1 MKWTPADIEKFEKS
15 PEYVDTAVVPLFPV
29 SFANGMKETAAMT
42 EFTSL
47 LTSQLERQLQ
57 GRILLVPGFSYLKS
71 SRLPALEQLKEW
83 ETDMLDK
90 QFNHVFYV
98 TSDSDWKQDEAKLQG
113 TLLWI
118 PSLPLQHMD
127 EKAKQSVMEDQ
138 IRQLM
143 NLFIQKWRDT
153 EAE

>member
-15 PEYVDTAVVPLFPV
+15 PEYVDTAVVPLFPI
-29 SFANGMKETAAMT
+29 SFANGMKETASMT
-42 EFTSL
+42 EFTGL

-57 GRILLVPGFSYLKS
+57 GRILLIPGFSYLKD
-71 SRLPALEQLKEW
+71 SRLDVVEQLKLW
-83 ETDMLDK
+83 ETELLDK

-98 TSDSDWKQDEAKLQG
+98 TSDYDWKQQEAEFQG

-127 EKAKQSVMEDQ
+127 EKARQSVMEDQ

-143 NLFIQKWRDT
+143 NLFIQKWRDAET
-153 EAE
+153 E

>member
-15 PEYVDTAVVPLFPV
+15 PEYVDTAVVPLFPI
-29 SFANGMKETAAMT
+29 SFANGMKESAAMT
-42 EFTSL
+42 EFTGL

-57 GRILLVPGFSYLKS
+57 GRILLIPGFSYLKD
-71 SRLPALEQLKEW
+71 SRLNAVEQLKLW
-83 ETDMLDK
+83 ETELLDK

-98 TSDSDWKQDEAKLQG
+98 TSDYDWKQQEAEFQG

-127 EKAKQSVMEDQ
+127 EKARQSVMEDQ

-143 NLFIQKWRDT
+143 NLFIQKWRDSET
-153 EAE
+153 E